1 MLSYI
6 YIFLFR
12 LLDNY
17 LCLSHLV
24 HYIVL
29 DMVRDKNFYDFIASK
44 MEDKVDVSNLQMER
58 NNLREQLRQVEGAK
72 KKLSE
77 QMDKLDVTDRHYN
90 RKYQD
95 MQDRLDNLY
104 DRIDNLEDAIA
115 TLSEKMESAYDEQIS
130 AERLYKIV
138 RDFDILYNKMGD
150 FEKKQFFQNFVK
162 SIEIFPDETPDGK
175 VLKHIDFRFPVSY
188 EAEDDRYSL
197 LTQNDVETV
206 CLLSKLHEAKHHV
219 NVKLDMDELNLTAAE
234 RRQRSRGPLP
244 SADRS
249 GA

>member
-1 MLSYI
+1 
-6 YIFLFR
+6 
-12 LLDNY
+12 
-17 LCLSHLV
+17 
-24 HYIVL
+24 
-29 DMVRDKNFYDFIASK
+29 MVRDKNFYDFIASK

-115 TLSEKMESAYDEQIS
+115 TLSEKMESAYNEQIS

-138 RDFDILYNKMGD
+138 REF
-150 FEKKQFFQNFVK
+150 
-162 SIEIFPDETPDGK
+162 
-175 VLKHIDFRFPVSY
+175 
-188 EAEDDRYSL
+188 
-197 LTQNDVETV
+197 
-206 CLLSKLHEAKHHV
+206 
-219 NVKLDMDELNLTAAE
+219 
-234 RRQRSRGPLP
+234 
-244 SADRS
+244 
-249 GA
+249 